1 MGAMPPFT
9 VGNYNELVIMLGWV
23 LFFSP
28 AFPAG
33 SFFCIFA
40 SYFTVIIELEGM
52 SLYKQKNKPQSIRD
66 IGVWLEYIETVS
78 LIGVFCTTYIVI
90 FTSNKLEGVLGPN
103 WTYDQLV
110 ILVFVVQHIV
120 LLFKLILGEIIED
133 APEWVL
139 EDEEL
144 M

>member
-52 SLYKQKNKPQSIRD
+52 SSYKQRSKPQSIRD
-66 IGVWLEYIETVS
+66 IGIWLEYIETVS
-78 LIGVFCTTYIVI
+78 LIGVFCTTYLVI
-90 FTSNKLEGVLGPN
+90 FTSNKLDGAFGIP
-103 WTYDQLV
+103 WSYDDMV
-110 ILVFVVQHIV
+110 ILVFVV
-120 LLFKLILGEIIED
+120 
-133 APEWVL
+133 
-139 EDEEL
+139 
-144 M
+144 